1 MAKAKLLWR
10 DKLCPK
16 CGNAIDPLGTCLKCG
31 RPWAEKLAEGELAVD
46 GSGQPLEPGKQYDA
60 FAPKPEPA
68 KAAGS
73 RRRKPGPFTDEF
85 PQFKQW
91 EIHDSDDEPEII
103 RKRSLMHLESRKM
116 YSAMGLS
123 VRAHEAQ
130 KTALLWLS
138 RMWEFLDDDERA
150 ALGGVANGLK
160 VALDILS
167 LVRTSKITQTAKME
181 KAMEKAWAQARKAR
195 LAAMGRKRKK
205 SVSMPQESEGM
216 GPELAAIDPQ
226 ELLEQAREKLLE
238 LDKQKGAA
246 KSRRRR
252 AEEAPKA

>member
-16 CGNAIDPLGTCLKCG
+16 CGNAIDPFGTCLKCS
-31 RPWAEKLAEGELAVD
+31 RTWTEKLAEGELAID
-46 GSGQPLEPGKQYDA
+46 GSGQPLEPGRQYDA

-68 KAAGS
+68 SAKAAGK

-85 PQFKQW
+85 PQFKHW
-91 EIHDSDDEPEII
+91 EINDSDDEPEII

-160 VALDILS
+160 VALDVLS
-167 LVRTSKITQTAKME
+167 LVRTSKITQTARME

-195 LAAMGRKRKK
+195 LAAMGRKRKAA
-205 SVSMPQESEGM
+205 SAPQESEGM
-216 GPELAAIDPQ
+216 GPSPAAIDPQ

-238 LDKQKGAA
+238 LDKQKAR
-246 KSRRRR
+246 SRRRG
-252 AEEAPKA
+252 AKEAPEA